1 MLVNCTAEKAEIL
14 ILMSVNAAGGE
25 MCQEAQSRSKEVLTS
40 ESEAFG
46 ADSERRKLCWSQNMS
61 EK

>member
-25 MCQEAQSRSKEVLTS
+25 STSQEAQSRSKEVLTS
-40 ESEAFG
+40 ESESCG
-46 ADSERRKLCWSQNMS
+46 AYSERRKLC
-61 EK
+61 

>member
-40 ESEAFG
+40 ESEPCG
-46 ADSERRKLCWSQNMS
+46 ADSERRKLC
-61 EK
+61 